1 MPEPYVAWILAGFV
15 LVIAELLTGTFF
27 LLVLGLA
34 AFAGGLMAVYSPAF
48 YLQALTAA
56 VVAVVGTFWVKSRRR
71 LLQEGSPMASLDIG
85 QSVSFETWINPV
97 ARHARVRYRDT
108 RWDAFIENDA
118 SGASDLATA
127 PGDVFYI
134 VGMEG
139 NTLTVSRQRAPS
151 VHS

>member
-34 AFAGGLMAVYSPAF
+34 AFAGGLMALYSPVF
-48 YLQALTAA
+48 YLQAITAA

-71 LLQEGSPMASLDIG
+71 LLQQGAPMASLDIG
-85 QSVSFETWINPV
+85 QPVSFESWMNPV

-108 RWDAFIENDA
+108 HWDAFIEGD
-118 SGASDLATA
+118 GADPAAA

-134 VGMEG
+134 VGLEG
-139 NTLTVSRQRAPS
+139 NTLTVSRTRAPS
-151 VHS
+151 VQA

>member
-34 AFAGGLMAVYSPAF
+34 AFAGGLMALYSPVF
-48 YLQALTAA
+48 YLQAITAA

-71 LLQEGSPMASLDIG
+71 LLQQGSPMASLDIG
-85 QSVSFETWINPV
+85 QPVTFEEWINPV
-97 ARHARVRYRDT
+97 GRHARVRYRDT
-108 RWDAFIENDA
+108 RWDAFIESEAGGN
-118 SGASDLATA
+118 SELAAA

-134 VGMEG
+134 VGLEG
-139 NTLTVSRQRAPS
+139 NTLTVSRTRAPS
-151 VHS
+151 VHP

>member
-1 MPEPYVAWILAGFV
+1 MSEPHVAWILAGFV

-34 AFAGGLMAVYSPAF
+34 AFAGGLMALYSPAF
-48 YLQALTAA
+48 YLQAITAA

-71 LLQEGSPMASLDIG
+71 LLQQGGPMASLDIG
-85 QSVSFETWINPV
+85 QPVTFEIWMNPV

-118 SGASDLATA
+118 SDTSDLAAA

-134 VGMEG
+134 VGVEG

-151 VHS
+151 VHP